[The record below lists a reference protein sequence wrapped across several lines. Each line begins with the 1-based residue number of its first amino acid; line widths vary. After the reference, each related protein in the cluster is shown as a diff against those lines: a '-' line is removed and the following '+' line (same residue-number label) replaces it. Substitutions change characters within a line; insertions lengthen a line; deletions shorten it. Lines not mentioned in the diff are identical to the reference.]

1 MVMGYW
7 SAVSLF
13 CQVSIDITW
22 MSNIKDV
29 RCKPR
34 LGINWGLA
42 VMFCIVVVVVVV
54 GGTQSILLAM
64 LTMKKELHGFLFVWM
79 DAVLFLKLRC
89 SAWWPFGLPELYY

>member
-1 MVMGYW
+1 MRSDAICGRLCEIAP
-7 SAVSLF
+7 SR
-13 CQVSIDITW
+13 
-22 MSNIKDV
+22 NIRRPV
-29 RCKPR
+29 
-34 LGINWGLA
+34 GINWGLA